1 MPLLPSGSLLTGQS
15 LLYITD
21 LSIFISLYKLF
32 SFSHL
37 SASTTIGF
45 LTTNKF
51 LVLVDVF
58 DCAVLAQ
65 ALFVLVLAQALSGP
79 LLVLVV

>member
-1 MPLLPSGSLLTGQS
+1 MENYFLAIFDKIPCTILLPSGSLLTGQS
-15 LLYITD
+15 LLSITD
-21 LSIFISLYKLF
+21 SSIFTLLYKLF

-51 LVLVDVF
+51 LVLVDVL
-58 DCAVLAQ
+58 DV
-65 ALFVLVLAQALSGP
+65 
-79 LLVLVV
+79 